1 MTTLGPDLVCC
12 LHPSLCIKMC
22 SQIKHLVVPLSLTS
36 SVFSQAFW
44 LFKLCLP
51 LAPHSAHSHSSWRL
65 ILVLATDPLLALQWT
80 STIIFG
86 SLEDH
91 PVDLT
96 DTLCSAFTSSIPSCQ
111 GAPFTH
117 SPAGQL
123 SLQVDQ
129 HGRYLFHL
137 WVWDSVPHIHPH
149 WLNNFCRP
157 HHHCLMDSLEQQ
169 QHRWGSPLS
178 CSKDINLQLE
188 LADWESV
195 QVVGDAVD
203 CEEPQAGWGRAT
215 AETGGQ
221 GGCHWLS
228 CGATLELHALLAFAF
243 LCFLFLLFVLLIM
256 NWHGLKECRIKSK
269 LVNTLEGGKPEKA
282 NHDMGAWWYKKYNY
296 RNTQTIPWIFYSLLL
311 QFLNY
316 LQNRLQNYWHCLP
329 SICSYFSW
337 RLK

>member
-1 MTTLGPDLVCC
+1 
-12 LHPSLCIKMC
+12 
-22 SQIKHLVVPLSLTS
+22 
-36 SVFSQAFW
+36 
-44 LFKLCLP
+44 
-51 LAPHSAHSHSSWRL
+51 
-65 ILVLATDPLLALQWT
+65 
-80 STIIFG
+80 
-86 SLEDH
+86 
-91 PVDLT
+91 
-96 DTLCSAFTSSIPSCQ
+96 
-111 GAPFTH
+111 
-117 SPAGQL
+117 
-123 SLQVDQ
+123 
-129 HGRYLFHL
+129 
-137 WVWDSVPHIHPH
+137 
-149 WLNNFCRP
+149 
-157 HHHCLMDSLEQQ
+157 MDSLEQQ

-228 CGATLELHALLAFAF
+228 CGATLESHALLAFAF

-269 LVNTLEGGKPEKA
+269 LINTLEGGKLEKA